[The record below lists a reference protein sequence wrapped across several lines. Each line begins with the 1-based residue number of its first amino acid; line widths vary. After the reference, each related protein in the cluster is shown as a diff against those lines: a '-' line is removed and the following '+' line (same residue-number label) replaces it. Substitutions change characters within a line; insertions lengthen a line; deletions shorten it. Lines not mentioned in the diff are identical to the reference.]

1 MKARS
6 FIIIF
11 CLAVLL
17 SVAIV
22 AADSPTSFLI
32 TGEVSNS
39 GNPVNDPGV
48 MVINTNTAEAFTVET
63 SASTNYFSTITSSYN
78 VSVNDMLN
86 FSIDGEQIN
95 THTIIQSDIDAGG
108 LEIDLTIASAY
119 LCGDVT
125 CNGIVDLGDVI
136 LLANFVGYYPGRP
149 EYYLNSTQML
159 AGNVTGDS
167 CVDTGDV
174 ILLSNYVGYTWYELR
189 CAE

>member
-1 MKARS
+1 MNARP

-11 CLAVLL
+11 CSAVLL

-22 AADSPTSFLI
+22 AADPPTSFLI
-32 TGEVSNS
+32 TGEVSSS
-39 GNPVNDPGV
+39 GNPVNDPDV
-48 MVINTNTAEAFTVET
+48 MIINTNNAETFIVET

-86 FSIDGEQIN
+86 FSVDGEQIT

-174 ILLSNYVGYTWYELR
+174 ILLSNYVGYTLYDLR

>member
-1 MKARS
+1 MSARS

-11 CLAVLL
+11 CSAVLL

-22 AADSPTSFLI
+22 AADPPTSFLI
-32 TGEVSNS
+32 TGEVSSS

-48 MVINTNTAEAFTVET
+48 MVINTNNAEAFTVET
-63 SASTNYFSTITSSYN
+63 SANTNYFSTITSSYN
-78 VSVNDMLN
+78 VSVNDVLN
-86 FSIDGEQIN
+86 FSVDGEQIT

-108 LEIDLTIASAY
+108 LEIDLIIASAY

-149 EYYLNSTQML
+149 EYYLNSTQIL

>member
-1 MKARS
+1 MNPRS

-22 AADSPTSFLI
+22 AADPPTSFLI
-32 TGEVSNS
+32 TGEVTNS

-48 MVINTNTAEAFTVET
+48 MVINTNTAEVFTVET
-63 SASTNYFSTITSSYN
+63 GASTNYFSIITSSYN
-78 VSVNDMLN
+78 VSINDMLN
-86 FSIDGEQIN
+86 FSVDGEQIN

>member
-11 CLAVLL
+11 CLGVLL

>member
-11 CLAVLL
+11 CSAVLM

-22 AADSPTSFLI
+22 AADQPTSFLI
-32 TGEVSNS
+32 TGEVSSS
-39 GNPVNDPGV
+39 GNPVNDPYV
-48 MVINTNTAEAFTVET
+48 MIINTNTTEAFTVET
-63 SASTNYFSTITSSYN
+63 SASTNYFSTITSSYK

-86 FSIDGEQIN
+86 FSVDGEQIT

>member
-1 MKARS
+1 MNARS

-32 TGEVSNS
+32 TGEVSSS
-39 GNPVNDPGV
+39 GNPVNDYGV
-48 MVINTNTAEAFTVET
+48 MVINTNTAEVFTVET
-63 SASTNYFSTITSSYN
+63 SASTNYFSTITNSYN
-78 VSVNDMLN
+78 VSVNDVLN
-86 FSIDGEQIN
+86 FSVDGEQIT
-95 THTIIQSDIDAGG
+95 THTIIRSDIDAGG

-189 CAE
+189 CSE

>member
-11 CLAVLL
+11 CSAVLM

-22 AADSPTSFLI
+22 TADQPTSFLI
-32 TGEVSNS
+32 TGEVSSS
-39 GNPVNDPGV
+39 GNPVNDPYV
-48 MVINTNTAEAFTVET
+48 MIINTNTTEAFTVET
-63 SASTNYFSTITSSYN
+63 SASTNYFSTITSSYK

-86 FSIDGEQIN
+86 FSVDGEQIT

>member
-1 MKARS
+1 
-6 FIIIF
+6 
-11 CLAVLL
+11 
-17 SVAIV
+17 
-22 AADSPTSFLI
+22 
-32 TGEVSNS
+32 
-39 GNPVNDPGV
+39 
-48 MVINTNTAEAFTVET
+48 
-63 SASTNYFSTITSSYN
+63 
-78 VSVNDMLN
+78 MLN
-86 FSIDGEQIN
+86 FSVDGEQIT

>member
-1 MKARS
+1 M
-6 FIIIF
+6 
-11 CLAVLL
+11 AVLL

>member
-1 MKARS
+1 MNTRS

-11 CLAVLL
+11 CSAVLL

-22 AADSPTSFLI
+22 AADPPTSFLI

-48 MVINTNTAEAFTVET
+48 MIINTNSAEVFTVET
-63 SASTNYFSTITSSYN
+63 SENTNYFSTITSSYN

-86 FSIDGEQIN
+86 FSLDGEQIT

-108 LEIDLTIASAY
+108 LEIDLTIAPAY

-125 CNGIVDLGDVI
+125 CNDLVDLGDVI
-136 LLANFVGYYPGRP
+136 LLANHVGYYPGRP
-149 EYYLNSTQML
+149 EYYLNSTQIQ
-159 AGNVTGDS
+159 AGDVTGDGL
-167 CVDTGDV
+167 VDTGDV